1 MGRKTRGKQ
10 KKRKEM
16 RGTMIG
22 IHKDSRVASTNLF
35 CALHMLR
42 DKHQNKIGYWHQ
54 NILRKRIRVM

>member
-1 MGRKTRGKQ
+1 
-10 KKRKEM
+10 
-16 RGTMIG
+16 MIG